1 MQRCYFF
8 SEVAVLQKKKSYIN
22 NFTTYPVVKTLKY
35 EIKMYE
41 KAIFEQFSFLCI
53 IKYSNAYDKDY
64 ISIGRNV
71 FGGCFFRHECV
82 YEKA

>member
-1 MQRCYFF
+1 
-8 SEVAVLQKKKSYIN
+8 
-22 NFTTYPVVKTLKY
+22 
-35 EIKMYE
+35 MYE

>member
-22 NFTTYPVVKTLKY
+22 NFTTYPVVKMLKY

-53 IKYSNAYDKDY
+53 SKIIKINYYDSMYCRKTE
-64 ISIGRNV
+64 R
-71 FGGCFFRHECV
+71 GG
-82 YEKA
+82 